1 MKLHILP
8 ARQGVVW
15 VRRGIRTFFRQP
27 LALSGLFFI
36 FMAFMSILSLV
47 PVLGN
52 ALALGVL
59 PAATLGL
66 MVATQLVTQGEFPK
80 PLVLLSG
87 FRAGRTKLRAMVV
100 LGALYAAAILLTM
113 AASALVDGGK
123 FAKLYLLGS
132 SMDADILQDAS
143 FKSAAMLAMA
153 LYVPVSLLFWHAPA
167 LVHWHGV
174 SPVKSLFF
182 SAVACGCNMGAY
194 VVYSLVWFGLFVG
207 VSTSAA
213 LLALLIGSEESVGSV
228 LFPCGLVMAAM
239 FFTSIYFTFADSFDT
254 ATDVLA

>member
-1 MKLHILP
+1 MKLHVLP
-8 ARQGVVW
+8 ARQGVLW
-15 VRRGIRTFFRQP
+15 VKQGIKTFFRQP

-36 FMAFMSILSLV
+36 FMALMSILSLV

-52 ALALGVL
+52 ALALALL

-66 MVATQLVTQGEFPK
+66 MAATQVVTQGEFPK

-87 FRAGRTKLRAMVV
+87 FRAGRKELRSMVV
-100 LGALYAAAILLTM
+100 LGGLYAVAILLVL
-113 AASALVDGGK
+113 ASSALVDGGK
-123 FAKLYLLGS
+123 FAKLYLLGG
-132 SMDADILQDAS
+132 SMDADMFQDDS

-153 LYVPVSLLFWHAPA
+153 LYLPVSLLFWHAPA

-182 SAVACGCNMGAY
+182 SAIACGRNMGAY
-194 VVYSLVWFGLFVG
+194 LVYSLVWFALFLG
-207 VSTSAA
+207 VSTLAA
-213 LLALLIGSEESVGSV
+213 LITMLIGGEESVASV

-239 FFTSIYFTFADSFDT
+239 FFASIYFTFADSFDT
-254 ATDVLA
+254 GTDVLA